1 MNRGRR
7 STPTFLATLTEA
19 LGEAIPH
26 EAFVSLTETDRILES
41 FRQGYQ
47 AAVSEGVVAYRKFFA
62 GGQAQHVFRMAERL
76 AAELPTEAA
85 YLMTKMSDY
94 CGAVSLPL
102 STLLRHAGAIIRL
115 DGDSLSVISLDHKE
129 GLLIDYNRDDEDQNY
144 EVTIWGNRWPIAV
157 LSCSTD

>member
-1 MNRGRR
+1 
-7 STPTFLATLTEA
+7 
-19 LGEAIPH
+19 
-26 EAFVSLTETDRILES
+26 
-41 FRQGYQ
+41 
-47 AAVSEGVVAYRKFFA
+47 
-62 GGQAQHVFRMAERL
+62 MAERL

-144 EVTIWGNRWPIAV
+144 EVTIWGNRWPTAV